1 VLRRLPKRLLP
12 ALEGFRDVLGH
23 VERAERALT
32 DAVPTTR
39 LPGRPLA
46 ESLLV
51 FEDELSA
58 AEQSMPAWRAD
69 ELEDEWRSCSD
80 AIAAARHQ
88 AERLRLAGG
97 SPEGFESLVGAI
109 GDVLAP
115 LDAFGRAADRFRG
128 LARRRR

>member
-1 VLRRLPKRLLP
+1 VLRRLPTRLRP

-51 FEDELSA
+51 FEEELSA
-58 AEQSMPAWRAD
+58 AHRSMPAWRAD

-80 AIAAARHQ
+80 AIAAARGE
-88 AERLRLAGG
+88 AERLRLAGDA
-97 SPEGFESLVGAI
+97 PEGFEALI
-109 GDVLAP
+109 GTIGEVLAP
-115 LDAFGRAADRFRG
+115 LEAFGRAADRFRD
-128 LARRRR
+128 LARRR